1 MSDDDEEYAGEN
13 LSEILEAY
21 NEYVSSE
28 YGSRDITHV
37 SETQV
42 SPSDIT
48 DVSETQVSSSEI
60 FPEDSDDLSCSPVF
74 RCENPQGI
82 SSSSGETFPE
92 DSDELSPSDIS
103 SSSDEK
109 FPEDY
114 DMTSSSSNYDMTS
127 SSSNYI
133 EWSDSSDDFIQF
145 KQEKITTSRPN
156 FALTQLQFE
165 QLCYF
170 VKRYLKSIENNPMKP
185 EWPVHGMDKNQKR
198 HFRRKVEHYKV
209 QNDVLYHCH
218 TYTECVKGET
228 IKRGN

>member
-1 MSDDDEEYAGEN
+1 
-13 LSEILEAY
+13 
-21 NEYVSSE
+21 
-28 YGSRDITHV
+28 
-37 SETQV
+37 
-42 SPSDIT
+42 
-48 DVSETQVSSSEI
+48 
-60 FPEDSDDLSCSPVF
+60 
-74 RCENPQGI
+74 
-82 SSSSGETFPE
+82 
-92 DSDELSPSDIS
+92 
-103 SSSDEK
+103 
-109 FPEDY
+109 
-114 DMTSSSSNYDMTS
+114 MTSSSSNYDMTS

-156 FALTQLQFE
+156 FALTQLPFE

-209 QNDVLYHCH
+209 QNDVLYHLH

-228 IKRGN
+228 IKRSK